1 VTDWKESCSMDQ
13 AQILET
19 LKSNFLFN
27 FRTGNVMVDTVV
39 TGLIIMMSTYLLNL
53 SQQLFS
59 IDWSG
64 WMTKRWKKEAR
75 IVISGRKLQGSHN
88 TRLEYSTNFFAILH
102 QIKKL
107 DCVEA
112 DIMELSEVPI
122 QEPDQVSYDYDQ
134 DSECDANDGSSKSRG
149 LGTNLIVS
157 QSAPFRMT
165 DHIQGQVNISKE
177 TDNNEKN
184 PMKTE
189 EFTIVL
195 SSPSLTTDQL
205 RQSLGAWVAEY
216 EARINSDKHLKYFV
230 YTPSNDSNDD
240 YYDATSHYQEFR
252 FESGKSF
259 SNVFYPEK
267 DDVVKRL
274 DFFAANKDWYKK
286 RGIPYT
292 MGFLFYGAPG
302 CGKTSTIKAMAN
314 HTQRHIVS
322 VPLNKIKTA
331 KELLNVFYNV
341 KMNYKEI
348 PLHQRLYVLEDIDA
362 ADLKDVV
369 GERSKGDDG
378 EKKEGSEGG
387 EKEDTDSGIDMNL
400 LQLLKSSATMGPL
413 DKWKSSKL
421 TLATLLEVLDGV
433 MEMDGRMLVIT
444 TNYPERL
451 DKALIRPGRI
461 DMKVKFG
468 PCTAENVLQMYQ
480 HYFETEIPS
489 SFDPS
494 SLQDGQYTP
503 AEVTQVFLNNMAD
516 PEVGLRQLAA
526 QTATNIR
533 LEEGCSTPE
542 NSAKTSAENSAEN
555 SAEHSSP
562 SSTESTTP
570 SSAPSSPGKKL
581 CKEEE
586 I

>member
-1 VTDWKESCSMDQ
+1 MDQ
-13 AQILET
+13 TQILET

-27 FRTGNVMVDTVV
+27 FRTGNVMVDTFV
-39 TGLIIMMSTYLLNL
+39 TGLIIMLSTYLLNL
-53 SQQLFS
+53 SNNLFNF
-59 IDWSG
+59 DWSSWFG
-64 WMTKRWKKEAR
+64 NWRLTKEAR
-75 IVISGRKLQGSHN
+75 IVISGRKLQGSHQ

-112 DIMELSEVPI
+112 DIRELSEVPI

-134 DSECDANDGSSKSRG
+134 DSEYGGENDGSSKSRG

-157 QSAPFRMT
+157 QSSPFRMT
-165 DHIQGQVNISKE
+165 ADIQGQVNISKE

-189 EFTIVL
+189 EFTISL
-195 SSPSLTTDQL
+195 MSSTLTTDQL
-205 RQSLGAWVAEY
+205 RETLAGWVAEY
-216 EARINSDKHLKYFV
+216 ESRINSDKHLKYFV
-230 YTPSNDSNDD
+230 YTPNNDSSDD
-240 YYDATSHYQEFR
+240 YYDATSHYQEFK

-274 DFFAANKDWYKK
+274 DFFSQNKEWYKK

-302 CGKTSTIKAMAN
+302 CGKTSTIKAIAN

-341 KMNYKEI
+341 RMNYKDI
-348 PLHQRLYVLEDIDA
+348 PLNQRLYVLEDIDA
-362 ADLKDVV
+362 ADLKEVV
-369 GERSKGDDG
+369 GERGKTEKEG
-378 EKKEGSEGG
+378 EKKEDSSD
-387 EKEDTDSGIDMNL
+387 KEDSDSGIDINL
-400 LQLLKSSATMGPL
+400 LQLLKSSATAGPL
-413 DKWKSSKL
+413 DKWKSNKL

-433 MEMDGRMLVIT
+433 MEMDGRMLIIT
-444 TNYPERL
+444 TNYPDRL

-468 PCTAENVLQMYQ
+468 LCTADNIVQMYQ
-480 HYFETEIPS
+480 HYFETDLPA
-489 SFDPS
+489 SFDRTRLKDDVYS
-494 SLQDGQYTP
+494 P
-503 AEVTQVFLNNMAD
+503 AEVTQVFLNNMHK
-516 PEVGLRQLAA
+516 PEEGLEQLAS

-533 LEEGCSTPE
+533 LEGDNCPF
-542 NSAKTSAENSAEN
+542 
-555 SAEHSSP
+555 
-562 SSTESTTP
+562 
-570 SSAPSSPGKKL
+570 SSAPSSPSKL
-581 CKEEE
+581 QTKGE
-586 I
+586 

>member
-1 VTDWKESCSMDQ
+1 MDQ
-13 AQILET
+13 TQILET

-27 FRTGNVMVDTVV
+27 FRTGNVMVDTFV
-39 TGLIIMMSTYLLNL
+39 TGLIIMLSTYLLNL
-53 SQQLFS
+53 SNNLFNF
-59 IDWSG
+59 DWSSWLG
-64 WMTKRWKKEAR
+64 NWSLTKEAR
-75 IVISGRKLQGSHN
+75 IVISGRKLQGSHQ

-112 DIMELSEVPI
+112 DIRELSEVPI

-134 DSECDANDGSSKSRG
+134 DSECEGENDGSSKSRG

-157 QSAPFRMT
+157 QSSPFRMT
-165 DHIQGQVNISKE
+165 ADIQGQVNISKE

-189 EFTIVL
+189 EFTISL
-195 SSPSLTTDQL
+195 MSSTLTTDQL
-205 RQSLGAWVAEY
+205 RETLAGWVAEY
-216 EARINSDKHLKYFV
+216 ESRINSDKHLKYFV
-230 YTPSNDSNDD
+230 YTPNNDNADD
-240 YYDATSHYQEFR
+240 YYDATSHYQEFK

-267 DDVVKRL
+267 DDVVNRL
-274 DFFAANKDWYKK
+274 DFFSQNKEWYKK

-302 CGKTSTIKAMAN
+302 CGKTSTIKAIAN

-341 KMNYKEI
+341 RMNYKDI
-348 PLHQRLYVLEDIDA
+348 PLNQRLYVLEDIDA
-362 ADLKDVV
+362 ADLKEVV
-369 GERSKGDDG
+369 GERGKTEKEG
-378 EKKEGSEGG
+378 EKKEESED
-387 EKEDTDSGIDMNL
+387 KEDSDSGIDINL
-400 LQLLKSSATMGPL
+400 LQLLKSSATAGPL
-413 DKWKSSKL
+413 DKWKSNKL

-433 MEMDGRMLVIT
+433 MEMDGRMLIIT

-468 PCTAENVLQMYQ
+468 LCTADNIVQMYQ
-480 HYFETEIPS
+480 HYFETELPT
-489 SFDPS
+489 SFDRTR
-494 SLQDGQYTP
+494 LQDDVYSP
-503 AEVTQVFLNNMAD
+503 AEVTQVFLNNMHK
-516 PEVGLRQLAA
+516 PEEGLEQLAS

-533 LEEGCSTPE
+533 LEGE
-542 NSAKTSAENSAEN
+542 NC
-555 SAEHSSP
+555 P
-562 SSTESTTP
+562 F
-570 SSAPSSPGKKL
+570 SSAPSSPSKL
-581 CKEEE
+581 QTKEE
-586 I
+586 

>member
-1 VTDWKESCSMDQ
+1 MDQ
-13 AQILET
+13 TQILET

-27 FRTGNVMVDTVV
+27 FRTGNVMVDTFV
-39 TGLIIMMSTYLLNL
+39 TGLIIMLSTYLLNL
-53 SQQLFS
+53 SNNLTNFNWNS
-59 IDWSG
+59 WFG
-64 WMTKRWKKEAR
+64 NWHLAKEAR
-75 IVISGRKLQGSHN
+75 IVISGRKLQGSHQ

-112 DIMELSEVPI
+112 DIKELSEVPI

-134 DSECDANDGSSKSRG
+134 DSEYEGENDGSSKSRG

-157 QSAPFRMT
+157 QSSPFRMT
-165 DHIQGQVNISKE
+165 ADIQGKVNISKE

-189 EFTIVL
+189 EFTISL
-195 SSPSLTTDQL
+195 MSSTLTTDQL
-205 RQSLGAWVAEY
+205 RETLAGWVAEY
-216 EARINSDKHLKYFV
+216 ESRINSDKHLKYFV
-230 YTPSNDSNDD
+230 YTPNNDSADD
-240 YYDATSHYQEFR
+240 YYDAKSHYQEFK

-274 DFFAANKDWYKK
+274 DFFSQNKEWYKK

-302 CGKTSTIKAMAN
+302 CGKTSTIKAIAN

-341 KMNYKEI
+341 RMNYKDI
-348 PLHQRLYVLEDIDA
+348 PLNQRLYVLEDIDA

-369 GERSKGDDG
+369 GERGKSE
-378 EKKEGSEGG
+378 EKKEGGEEGDK
-387 EKEDTDSGIDMNL
+387 EKEDSDSGVDMNL

-413 DKWKSSKL
+413 DKWKTNKL

-433 MEMDGRMLVIT
+433 MEMDGRMLIIT

-468 PCTAENVLQMYQ
+468 LCTADNIMQMYK
-480 HYFETEIPS
+480 HYFETELPT
-489 SFDPS
+489 SFDRS
-494 SLQDGQYTP
+494 RLQDDVYSP
-503 AEVTQVFLNNMAD
+503 AEVTQVFLNNMHK
-516 PEVGLRQLAA
+516 PEEGLEQLAS

-533 LEEGCSTPE
+533 LEGDNCPF
-542 NSAKTSAENSAEN
+542 
-555 SAEHSSP
+555 
-562 SSTESTTP
+562 
-570 SSAPSSPGKKL
+570 SSAPSSPSKL
-581 CKEEE
+581 QTKEE
-586 I
+586 